1 MEVKMTDNEVKG
13 AALETKESQE
23 KINTPAQPAVLVVD
37 DDKNILKSFKM
48 LLDSEN
54 IEMIAAS
61 NAEEAMEKIK
71 GRRLNLIITDFMLE
85 TKSSVELFTLIKK
98 QYTSVPIAVITGY
111 PELVSEKDIKMFG
124 ANYFLTKPLELGNL
138 RTLIR
143 NTCL

>member
-1 MEVKMTDNEVKG
+1 MTHDRNLKG
-13 AALETKESQE
+13 VALETKEP
-23 KINTPAQPAVLVVD
+23 KNMTNNPGQPTVLVVD

-54 IEMIAAS
+54 IDMIAAS
-61 NAEEAMEKIK
+61 SAEEAMEKIK
-71 GRRLNLIITDFMLE
+71 GRKLNLIITDFMLE

-98 QYTSVPIAVITGY
+98 HHASVPIAVITGY
-111 PELVSEKDIKMFG
+111 PELVSEKDVKMFG